1 MPPPGLRSQRLCG
14 VRFDMSARPDDGVR
28 RIRTAAMQLVTA
40 KSRGVG
46 ARWRRCRRGAWS
58 GL

>member
-1 MPPPGLRSQRLCG
+1 
-14 VRFDMSARPDDGVR
+14 
-28 RIRTAAMQLVTA
+28 MQLVTA